1 MVVVVPFGCPLASSY
16 RQALLPSVQAFEGVA
31 FEVPA
36 CVALQASSVEA
47 LRCQRG
53 WGLVVVPV
61 LYLQAFAQLRCS
73 FLLPVLNFDVSLL
86 RCLLGCGDTGWLVAK
101 VLVSYPWHDYFLFLA
116 VLAAFLNDLAVGAP
130 LVPGFRIDSPLPA
143 LILFR
148 LA

>member
-1 MVVVVPFGCPLASSY
+1 MVVVVPFDCPSASSY

-73 FLLPVLNFDVSLL
+73 FLLPVLNFDVFLL
-86 RCLLGCGDTGWLVAK
+86 RCFLSCGDTGWLVAK

>member
-1 MVVVVPFGCPLASSY
+1 MVVAVPFGCPLASSY
-16 RQALLPSVQAFEGVA
+16 RQALRPSAQAFEGVA

-61 LYLQAFAQLRCS
+61 LYLQAFARLRCS
-73 FLLPVLNFDVSLL
+73 FLLPVLNFDVSLF

-116 VLAAFLNDLAVGAP
+116 VFAAFLNALAVGAP
-130 LVPGFRIDSPLPA
+130 RDPGLFIDSPLPA

>member
-1 MVVVVPFGCPLASSY
+1 V
-16 RQALLPSVQAFEGVA
+16 LPSVQAFEGVA

-36 CVALQASSVEA
+36 CVALGASFVEEQ
-47 LRCQRG
+47 RCQLG
-53 WGLVVVPV
+53 WGLVVEPV
-61 LYLQAFAQLRCS
+61 LFQQAFARLRCS
-73 FLLPVLNFDVSLL
+73 FLFPVLNFDVLLL

-116 VLAAFLNDLAVGAP
+116 VFAAFLNALAVGAP
-130 LVPGFRIDSPLPA
+130 RDPGLFIDSPLPA

>member
-1 MVVVVPFGCPLASSY
+1 
-16 RQALLPSVQAFEGVA
+16 VA

-36 CVALQASSVEA
+36 CVALGASFVEEQ
-47 LRCQRG
+47 RCQLG
-53 WGLVVVPV
+53 WGLVVEPV
-61 LYLQAFAQLRCS
+61 LFQQAFARLRCS
-73 FLLPVLNFDVSLL
+73 FLFPVLNFDVFLL

-116 VLAAFLNDLAVGAP
+116 VFAAFLNALAVGAP
-130 LVPGFRIDSPLPA
+130 RDPGLFIDSPLPA